1 MQLSPT
7 GKIAGMTT
15 STTPGSDEPVKDFD
29 ALLAAL
35 LSAPEA
41 SADRMIAGLPA
52 AAELGTEAATT
63 GDLPAA
69 ADPDDV
75 AALLA
80 SLPDTHPLCMTP
92 AAAADAG
99 LLGAGVAGEFALG
112 TRDAHALTSVAALT
126 AGAPNQPQQANGR
139 AAAAAAME
147 ALPDPSTRTPMTD
160 AGDAAAALGETLA
173 GKAQD
178 RLPLA
183 DGLPAAARRPER
195 EAGLAETPALA
206 AAELRASFAATEL
219 PARQTVLPVAPALSS
234 PAWNQAFSEQVLWA
248 ARAELQSASLT
259 LNPPELGPVTIE
271 LQLDDTQ
278 ATASFGS
285 TQPEVRKAI
294 EDALPA
300 LKTLFAEAGL
310 DLRQADVGSG
320 DAQSR
325 QSRNLQD
332 SQDRG
337 HDNRTSGRASDAAP
351 NQAAPDPAAPAAARQ
366 SHRLLDTFA

>member
-15 STTPGSDEPVKDFD
+15 STATGSDEPVKDFD

-41 SADRMIAGLPA
+41 SADQMIASLPA
-52 AAELGTEAATT
+52 AADSGTEEATT

-69 ADPDDV
+69 ADADDV

-80 SLPDTHPLCMTP
+80 SLPDTHPLCMTA

-139 AAAAAAME
+139 AGAAAME
-147 ALPDPSTRTPMTD
+147 AQPEPLNRTPMTD
-160 AGDAAAALGETLA
+160 AGDADAARGETLA

-234 PAWNQAFSEQVLWA
+234 PAWSQAFSEQVLWA

-285 TQPEVRKAI
+285 AQPEVRKAI

-325 QSRNLQD
+325 QSRDLQD

-337 HDNRTSGRASDAAP
+337 RDHRTSGRAGDAAP